1 MSLSKAKSSKKFDF
15 ILLSLLIVIGIT
27 SIIAIFSTFGVIG
40 ESRGI
45 DYVTKQFMWYSIGFV
60 ALLIICYI
68 GNDHIIFITKICYFI
83 LFFLLALLLIDKVFH
98 DMTGSDLPFMNT
110 VNGSTSWYAIPG
122 LGSFQPS
129 EFMKLCIIILTAD
142 TIEKHFETID
152 TADFQSD
159 MLLFL
164 KVFRWAIP
172 PMILILLQP
181 DTGICIIIG
190 ISLIVMLACSGIRK
204 EWFIVG
210 VILVA
215 IVLAL
220 FSYMYL
226 FHFEVLNDLIGGDGG
241 YKLRRITSWLNPESD
256 ISGDGMQLYTALLTL
271 GSAGIF
277 GHGPQQ
283 MVVAIPEAQTD
294 FIFAIIGQ
302 SFGFIGALFVI
313 GLCLTLDL
321 YLCYIASKT
330 KIINEKFI
338 VIGVV
343 AILIYPQVQNIGMI
357 IGLLPITGITLPLI
371 SYGGSSLLSYFLIF
385 GVIMNISNRNL
396 NLKDY
401 L

>member
-190 ISLIVMLACSGIRK
+190 ISLIIMLACSGIRK

-210 VILVA
+210 VILVV

-330 KIINEKFI
+330 KIINEKCR
-338 VIGVV
+338 
-343 AILIYPQVQNIGMI
+343 P
-357 IGLLPITGITLPLI
+357 
-371 SYGGSSLLSYFLIF
+371 S
-385 GVIMNISNRNL
+385 
-396 NLKDY
+396 K
-401 L
+401 